1 MIGQHTLFRAF
12 AGLALVAGLWLAGRS
27 VTADENKADEKKSEK
42 VKSGTVVGV
51 VTAKEEKWI
60 EVKADGE
67 EKGRRYVPHW
77 VGGGTKGTGGLDKEM
92 LKEIAR
98 TPVGA
103 RIKLDWEFDERARV
117 VKIEILKL
125 PAKDKDKDK

>member
-12 AGLALVAGLWLAGRS
+12 AGLALVAGLWLTGRS
-27 VTADENKADEKKSEK
+27 IRADDKKPDDKKNEE

-51 VTAKEEKWI
+51 VTAKEEKWL

-77 VGGGTKGTGGLDKEM
+77 TKASGGLDKEM
-92 LKEIAR
+92 LKEIAKI
-98 TPVGA
+98 PVGA

-117 VKIEILKL
+117 VKIEVLKL